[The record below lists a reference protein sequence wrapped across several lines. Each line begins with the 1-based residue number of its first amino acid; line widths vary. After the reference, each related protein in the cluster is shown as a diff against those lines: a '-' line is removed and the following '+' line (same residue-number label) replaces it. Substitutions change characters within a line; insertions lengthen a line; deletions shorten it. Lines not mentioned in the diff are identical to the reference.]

1 MQSIREVLAANKEAS
16 NVLTPKL
23 IESINDQEEY
33 VKDGDIFCKECD
45 TPRTCFGFTQK
56 VRCLCECQAKKLAEQ
71 KELEQ
76 RADRLRQL
84 EKLKVAS
91 LLGERYK
98 NVTFGKTDM
107 DNPDFAKVAD
117 RARNYCAAAGKV
129 LAQGVGIYLYGSKGT
144 GKTHLTACIANE
156 LMSNYYSVLY
166 TNFAEISKSI
176 RATYGGR
183 GETEQAFIDKLT
195 TIDFLFIDDFGTES
209 VARDGDDLWLQEK
222 IFEVVNKR
230 YNANKP
236 IIFTSNYSLAEMIKN
251 RGLADKTVDR
261 ISEMCEIIKLDGK
274 SYRLK
279 AKEQREKLF

>member
-1 MQSIREVLAANKEAS
+1 MQDIRAMIAANKEE
-16 NVLTPKL
+16 NNILTQAL
-23 IESINDQEEY
+23 IDTLNDQEEY
-33 VKDGDIFCKECD
+33 IKDGDIYCKECD
-45 TPRTCFGFTQK
+45 TPRTCFGFTKK
-56 VRCLCECQAKKLAEQ
+56 VRCYCECMTRNAKEQ

-76 RADRLRQL
+76 RAERLRQL

-107 DNPDFAKVAD
+107 DNDDFAKVAD
-117 RARNYCAAAGKV
+117 RAKKYCVAAGKV
-129 LAQGVGIYLYGSKGT
+129 LAQGVGIYLYGAKGT

-166 TNFAEISKSI
+166 TNFSEISKSI
-176 RATYGGR
+176 RATYGNR
-183 GETEQAFIDKLT
+183 GESEQAFIDKLA

-236 IIFTSNYSLAEMIKN
+236 IIFTSNYSLAEMVKT

-261 ISEMCEIIKLDGK
+261 ISEMCEVIKLDGK

>member
-1 MQSIREVLAANKEAS
+1 MRDLKSVLDANKEA
-16 NVLTPKL
+16 NNILTPTL
-23 IESINDQEEY
+23 LESLNEAEEY
-33 VKDGDIFCKECD
+33 VKDGDIYCKECN
-45 TPRTCFGFTQK
+45 TPRTCFGFTKK
-56 VRCLCECQAKKLAEQ
+56 VRCYCECQTKKLKEQQERDKRAE
-71 KELEQ
+71 
-76 RADRLRQL
+76 RLRQL

-107 DNPDFAKVAD
+107 DNPDFAKVAG

-129 LAQGVGIYLYGSKGT
+129 LAQGVGIYLYGAKGT

-166 TNFAEISKSI
+166 TNFSEISKSI
-176 RATYGGR
+176 RATYGSR
-183 GETEQAFIDKLT
+183 SESEQAFIDKLA

-236 IIFTSNYSLAEMIKN
+236 IIFTSNYSLADMIKN

-261 ISEMCEIIKLDGK
+261 ISEICEVIKLDGQ

-279 AKEQREKLF
+279 AKQQREKLF

>member
-1 MQSIREVLAANKEAS
+1 MQSIREVLAANKEAN

-33 VKDGDIFCKECD
+33 IKDGDIYCKECD

-56 VRCLCECQAKKLAEQ
+56 VRCLCECQTKKLAEQ
-71 KELEQ
+71 RELEQ

-98 NVTFGKTDM
+98 NVTFGKTDLS
-107 DNPDFAKVAD
+107 NPDFAKVAD
-117 RARNYCAAAGKV
+117 RARNYCVAAGKV
-129 LAQGVGIYLYGSKGT
+129 LAQGVGIYLYGAKGT

-176 RATYGGR
+176 RATYGNR
-183 GETEQAFIDKLT
+183 GESEQAFIDKIA

-209 VARDGDDLWLQEK
+209 VSRDGDDLWLQEK

-236 IIFTSNYSLAEMIKN
+236 IIFTSNYSLAEMVKN

>member
-1 MQSIREVLAANKEAS
+1 MKDVKEIFKINKETN
-16 NVLTPKL
+16 NVLTQKL
-23 IESINDQEEY
+23 IESVDNAEEY
-33 VKDGDIFCKECD
+33 IKDGDIYCKECD
-45 TPRTCFGFTQK
+45 TPRTCFGFTKK
-56 VRCLCECQAKKLAEQ
+56 VRCLCECQSKKYEQQ

-76 RADRLRQL
+76 RAERLRQL

-107 DNPDFAKVAD
+107 DNDDFVKVAD
-117 RARNYCAAAGKV
+117 RARKYCAAAGKV
-129 LAQGVGIYLYGSKGT
+129 LEQGVGIYLYGAKGT

-166 TNFAEISKSI
+166 TNFSEISKSI
-176 RATYGGR
+176 RATYGSR
-183 GETEQAFIDKLT
+183 NESEQAFIDKLA

-236 IIFTSNYSLAEMIKN
+236 IIFTSNYSLAEMVKN

-261 ISEMCEIIKLDGK
+261 ISEMCEVIKLDGK

>member
-1 MQSIREVLAANKEAS
+1 MQDIKAMIAANKEE
-16 NVLTPKL
+16 NNILTQAL
-23 IESINDQEEY
+23 IDTLNDQEEY
-33 VKDGDIFCKECD
+33 IKDGDIYCKECD
-45 TPRTCFGFTQK
+45 TPRTCFGFTKK
-56 VRCLCECQAKKLAEQ
+56 VRCYCECMTRKAKEQ

-76 RADRLRQL
+76 RAERLRQL

-117 RARNYCAAAGKV
+117 RAKKYCAAAGKV
-129 LAQGVGIYLYGSKGT
+129 LAQGVGIYLYGAKGT

-166 TNFAEISKSI
+166 TNFSEISKSI
-176 RATYGGR
+176 RATYGNR
-183 GETEQAFIDKLT
+183 GESEQAFIDKLA

-236 IIFTSNYSLAEMIKN
+236 IIFTSN
-251 RGLADKTVDR
+251 
-261 ISEMCEIIKLDGK
+261 
-274 SYRLK
+274 
-279 AKEQREKLF
+279 

>member
-1 MQSIREVLAANKEAS
+1 MDSIKEVLAANKEDN
-16 NVLTPKL
+16 NVLTQKIIDTL
-23 IESINDQEEY
+23 NEQEEY
-33 VKDGDIFCKECD
+33 IKDGDIYCKECN
-45 TPRTCFGFTQK
+45 TPRTCFGFTRK
-56 VRCLCECQAKKLAEQ
+56 VRCLCECQTRKLAEQ
-71 KELEQ
+71 KEIEQ
-76 RADRLRQL
+76 RAERLRQL

-98 NVTFGKTDM
+98 NVTFGKTDVS
-107 DNPDFAKVAD
+107 DADFAKVAD
-117 RARNYCAAAGKV
+117 RARKYCAAAGKV
-129 LAQGVGIYLYGSKGT
+129 LEQGVGIYLYGSKGT

-166 TNFAEISKSI
+166 TNFSEISKSI
-176 RATYGGR
+176 RATYGNR
-183 GETEQAFIDKLT
+183 GESEQAFIDKLA

>member
-1 MQSIREVLAANKEAS
+1 MKDIKDILTTNKETN
-16 NVLTPKL
+16 NVLSQKL
-23 IESINDQEEY
+23 LDTFDSKEEY
-33 VKDGDIFCKECD
+33 LKDGDIYCLKCN

-56 VRCLCECQAKKLAEQ
+56 VRCYCECQSKKAEEQ
-71 KELEQ
+71 KELER
-76 RADRLRQL
+76 RAERLRQL

-98 NVTFGKTDM
+98 NVTFGKTDTT
-107 DNPDFAKVAD
+107 DADFAKVAD
-117 RARNYCAAAGKV
+117 RARKYCSVAGKV
-129 LAQGVGIYLYGSKGT
+129 LAQGVGIYLYGAKGT

-166 TNFAEISKSI
+166 TNFSEISKSI
-176 RATYGGR
+176 RATYGNR
-183 GETEQAFIDKLT
+183 GETEQAFIDKLA

-236 IIFTSNYSLAEMIKN
+236 IIFTSNYSLAEMVKT

>member
-1 MQSIREVLAANKEAS
+1 MQGIREIIATNKETN

-23 IESINDQEEY
+23 LESLNEQEEY
-33 VKDGDIFCKECD
+33 IKDGDIYCKECN

-56 VRCLCECQAKKLAEQ
+56 VRCFCECQTRKAAAQ
-71 KELEQ
+71 RELEQ
-76 RADRLRQL
+76 RAERLRQL

-98 NVTFGKTDM
+98 NVTFGKTDLS
-107 DNPDFAKVAD
+107 NADFAKVAD
-117 RARNYCAAAGKV
+117 RARKYCGAAGKV
-129 LAQGVGIYLYGSKGT
+129 LAQGVGIYLYGAKGT

-166 TNFAEISKSI
+166 TNFSEISKSI
-176 RATYGGR
+176 RATYGSR
-183 GETEQAFIDKLT
+183 GESEQAFIDKLA

-236 IIFTSNYSLAEMIKN
+236 IIFTSNYSLAEMIKS

>member
-1 MQSIREVLAANKEAS
+1 MKDVKEIFKANKET
-16 NVLTPKL
+16 NNILTQAL
-23 IESINDQEEY
+23 IDTLNDQEEY
-33 VKDGDIFCKECD
+33 IKDGDTYCKECD
-45 TPRTCFGFTQK
+45 TPRTCFGFTKK
-56 VRCLCECQAKKLAEQ
+56 VRCLCECQSKKYEEQ
-71 KELEQ
+71 KELDQ
-76 RADRLRQL
+76 RAERLRQL

-129 LAQGVGIYLYGSKGT
+129 LAQGVGIYLYGAKGT

-166 TNFAEISKSI
+166 TNFSEISKSI
-176 RATYGGR
+176 RATYGSR
-183 GETEQAFIDKLT
+183 SESEQAFIDKLA

-236 IIFTSNYSLAEMIKN
+236 IIFTSNYSLADMIKN

-261 ISEMCEIIKLDGK
+261 ISEICEVIKLDGQ

-279 AKEQREKLF
+279 AKQQREKLF

>member
-1 MQSIREVLAANKEAS
+1 MDSIKEVLAANKEEN
-16 NVLTPKL
+16 NVLTPKIIDTL
-23 IESINDQEEY
+23 NEQEEY
-33 VKDGDIFCKECD
+33 IKDGDIYCKACN
-45 TPRTCFGFTQK
+45 TPRTCFGFTRK
-56 VRCLCECQAKKLAEQ
+56 VRCLCECQTRKLAEQ
-71 KELEQ
+71 REIEQ
-76 RADRLRQL
+76 RAERLRQL

-98 NVTFGKTDM
+98 NVTFGKTDVS
-107 DNPDFAKVAD
+107 DADFAKVAD
-117 RARNYCAAAGKV
+117 RARKYCAAAGKV
-129 LAQGVGIYLYGSKGT
+129 LEQGVGIYLYGSKGT

-166 TNFAEISKSI
+166 TNFSEISKSI
-176 RATYGGR
+176 RATYGSR
-183 GETEQAFIDKLT
+183 GESEQAFIDKLA

-261 ISEMCEIIKLDGK
+261 ISEMCEIIKLEGK

>member
-1 MQSIREVLAANKEAS
+1 MQSIREVLAANKEAN

-33 VKDGDIFCKECD
+33 IKDGDIFCKECD

-56 VRCLCECQAKKLAEQ
+56 VRCLCECQTKKLTEQ
-71 KELEQ
+71 RELEQ
-76 RADRLRQL
+76 RAERLRQL

-176 RATYGGR
+176 RATYGNR
-183 GETEQAFIDKLT
+183 GETEQAFIDKLA

-209 VARDGDDLWLQEK
+209 VSRDGDDLWLQEK

-236 IIFTSNYSLAEMIKN
+236 IIFTSNYSLAEMVKN

>member
-1 MQSIREVLAANKEAS
+1 
-16 NVLTPKL
+16 
-23 IESINDQEEY
+23 
-33 VKDGDIFCKECD
+33 
-45 TPRTCFGFTQK
+45 
-56 VRCLCECQAKKLAEQ
+56 
-71 KELEQ
+71 
-76 RADRLRQL
+76 
-84 EKLKVAS
+84 
-91 LLGERYK
+91 
-98 NVTFGKTDM
+98 M
-107 DNPDFAKVAD
+107 DNDDFAKVAD

-129 LAQGVGIYLYGSKGT
+129 LAQGVGIYLYGAKGT

-166 TNFAEISKSI
+166 TNFSEISKSI
-176 RATYGGR
+176 RATYGSR
-183 GETEQAFIDKLT
+183 SETEQAFIDKLA

-236 IIFTSNYSLAEMIKN
+236 IIFTSNYSLAEMVKN

-261 ISEMCEIIKLDGK
+261 ISEMCEVIKLDGK

>member
-1 MQSIREVLAANKEAS
+1 MKDVKEIFKANKETN
-16 NVLTPKL
+16 NVLTQKL
-23 IESINDQEEY
+23 IESVDNAEEY
-33 VKDGDIFCKECD
+33 IKDGDIYCKECN
-45 TPRTCFGFTQK
+45 TPRTCFGFTKK
-56 VRCLCECQAKKLAEQ
+56 VRCLCECQSKKYEEQ
-71 KELEQ
+71 KEFEQ
-76 RADRLRQL
+76 RAERLRQL

-107 DNPDFAKVAD
+107 DNDDFVKVAD
-117 RARNYCAAAGKV
+117 RARKYCAAAGKV
-129 LAQGVGIYLYGSKGT
+129 LEQGVGIYLYGAKGT

-166 TNFAEISKSI
+166 TNFSEISKSI
-176 RATYGGR
+176 RATYGSR
-183 GETEQAFIDKLT
+183 SESEQAFIDKLA

-236 IIFTSNYSLAEMIKN
+236 IIFTSNYSLADMIKN

-261 ISEMCEIIKLDGK
+261 ISEMCEVIKLDGK

>member
-1 MQSIREVLAANKEAS
+1 MQDVRAILTNNKET
-16 NVLTPKL
+16 NNILTQKL
-23 IESINDQEEY
+23 IDTLNDKEEY
-33 VKDGDIFCKECD
+33 IKDGDIYCKECN
-45 TPRTCFGFTQK
+45 TPRTCFGFTKK
-56 VRCLCECQAKKLAEQ
+56 VRCCCECQTKKLEER
-71 KELEQ
+71 KELER
-76 RADRLRQL
+76 RAERLRQL

-98 NVTFGKTDM
+98 NVSFGKTDYE
-107 DNPDFAKVAD
+107 NEDFTKVAD
-117 RARNYCAAAGKV
+117 RAKKYCLAAGKV
-129 LAQGVGIYLYGSKGT
+129 LEQGVGIYLYGAKGT

-176 RATYGGR
+176 RATYGSR
-183 GETEQAFIDKLT
+183 GESEQAFIDKLA

-236 IIFTSNYSLAEMIKN
+236 IIFTSNYSLAEMVKN

-261 ISEMCEIIKLDGK
+261 ISEMCEIIKLNGK

>member
-1 MQSIREVLAANKEAS
+1 MKDVKEIFKANKETN

-23 IESINDQEEY
+23 IESVDNAEEY
-33 VKDGDIFCKECD
+33 IKDGDIYCKECN
-45 TPRTCFGFTQK
+45 TPRTCFGFTKK
-56 VRCLCECQAKKLAEQ
+56 VRCLCECQSKKYEEQ
-71 KELEQ
+71 KEQER
-76 RADRLRQL
+76 RAERLRQL

-107 DNPDFAKVAD
+107 DNDDFVKVAD
-117 RARNYCAAAGKV
+117 RARKYCAAAGKV
-129 LAQGVGIYLYGSKGT
+129 LEQGVGIYLYGAKGT

-166 TNFAEISKSI
+166 TNFSEISKSI
-176 RATYGGR
+176 RATYGNR
-183 GETEQAFIDKLT
+183 GESEQAFIDKLA

-236 IIFTSNYSLAEMIKN
+236 IIFTSNYSLADMIKN

-261 ISEMCEIIKLDGK
+261 ISEICEVIKLDGK

-279 AKEQREKLF
+279 AKQQREKLF

>member
-1 MQSIREVLAANKEAS
+1 MNNIKAILQKNKET
-16 NVLTPKL
+16 NNILTDKL
-23 IESINDQEEY
+23 IASLDHKEEY
-33 VKDGDIFCKECD
+33 IKDGDIYCKVCD

-56 VRCLCECQAKKLAEQ
+56 VRCLCECQSRKYEEQ

-98 NVTFGKTDM
+98 NATFSNTDM
-107 DNPDFAKVAD
+107 ACDDFAKVAD
-117 RARNYCAAAGKV
+117 RARKYCEVAGKV
-129 LAQGVGIYLYGSKGT
+129 LTQGTGIYLYGAKGT

-156 LMSNYYSVLY
+156 LMASYYSVLY
-166 TNFAEISKSI
+166 TNFSEISKSI
-176 RATYGGR
+176 RATYGNR
-183 GETEQAFIDKLT
+183 GESEQAFIDKLA

-236 IIFTSNYSLAEMIKN
+236 IIFTSNYSLADMIKS

-261 ISEMCEIIKLDGK
+261 ITEMCEVIKLDGK

-279 AKEQREKLF
+279 AKQQREKLF

>member
-1 MQSIREVLAANKEAS
+1 MDSIKEVLAANKEEN
-16 NVLTPKL
+16 NVLTPKIIDSL
-23 IESINDQEEY
+23 NEQEEY
-33 VKDGDIFCKECD
+33 IKDGDIYCKACN
-45 TPRTCFGFTQK
+45 TPRTCFGFTRK
-56 VRCLCECQAKKLAEQ
+56 VRCLCECQTRKLAEQ
-71 KELEQ
+71 KEIEQ
-76 RADRLRQL
+76 RAERLRQL

-98 NVTFGKTDM
+98 NVTFGKTDVS
-107 DNPDFAKVAD
+107 DADFAKVAD
-117 RARNYCAAAGKV
+117 RARKYCAAAGKV
-129 LAQGVGIYLYGSKGT
+129 LEQGVGIYLYGSKGT

-166 TNFAEISKSI
+166 TNFSEISKSI
-176 RATYGGR
+176 RATYGNR
-183 GETEQAFIDKLT
+183 GESEQAFIDKLA

-261 ISEMCEIIKLDGK
+261 ISEMCEIIKLEGK

>member
-1 MQSIREVLAANKEAS
+1 MDSIKEVLAANKEEN
-16 NVLTPKL
+16 NVLTPKIIDTL
-23 IESINDQEEY
+23 NAQEEY
-33 VKDGDIFCKECD
+33 IKDGDIYCKECN
-45 TPRTCFGFTQK
+45 TPRTCFGFTRK
-56 VRCLCECQAKKLAEQ
+56 VRCLCECQTRKLAEQ
-71 KELEQ
+71 KEIEQ
-76 RADRLRQL
+76 RAERLRQL

-98 NVTFGKTDM
+98 NVTFGKTDVS
-107 DNPDFAKVAD
+107 DADFAKVAD
-117 RARNYCAAAGKV
+117 RARKYCVAASKV
-129 LAQGVGIYLYGSKGT
+129 LEQGVGIYLYGSKGT

-166 TNFAEISKSI
+166 TNFSEISKSI
-176 RATYGGR
+176 RATYGNR
-183 GETEQAFIDKLT
+183 GESEQAFIDKLA

>member
-1 MQSIREVLAANKEAS
+1 MNEIKEILKANKE
-16 NVLTPKL
+16 NNKLTQAM
-23 IESINDQEEY
+23 IDSVNDAEEY
-33 VKDGDIFCKECD
+33 IRDGDIYCKNCD
-45 TPRTCFGFTQK
+45 TPRSCFGFTKK
-56 VRCLCECQAKKLAEQ
+56 VRCLCECQTKKLAEQ

-76 RADRLRQL
+76 RAERLRQL

-107 DNPDFAKVAD
+107 SNEDFAKVAD
-117 RARNYCAAAGKV
+117 RARKYCANAGKV
-129 LAQGVGIYLYGSKGT
+129 LAQGAGIYLYGSKGT

-166 TNFAEISKSI
+166 TNFSEISKSI
-176 RATYGGR
+176 RATYSSR
-183 GETEQAFIDKLT
+183 GESEQAFIDKLA
-195 TIDFLFIDDFGTES
+195 TIDFLFIDDFGTEA

-236 IIFTSNYSLAEMIKN
+236 IIFTSNYSLADMIKN

-261 ISEMCEIIKLDGK
+261 ISEMCEIIKLDGQ

-279 AKEQREKLF
+279 AKQQREKLF

>member
-1 MQSIREVLAANKEAS
+1 MFWLYAKSKMFMRVS
-16 NVLTPKL
+16 
-23 IESINDQEEY
+23 DQ
-33 VKDGDIFCKECD
+33 
-45 TPRTCFGFTQK
+45 
-56 VRCLCECQAKKLAEQ
+56 KLAEQ

-98 NVTFGKTDM
+98 NVTFGKTDLS
-107 DNPDFAKVAD
+107 NADFAKVAD
-117 RARNYCAAAGKV
+117 RARNYCVAAGKV
-129 LAQGVGIYLYGSKGT
+129 LAQGVGIYLYGAKGT

-176 RATYGGR
+176 RATYGNR
-183 GETEQAFIDKLT
+183 GESEQAFIDKLA

-209 VARDGDDLWLQEK
+209 VSRDGDDLWLQEK

-236 IIFTSNYSLAEMIKN
+236 IIFTSNYSLAEMVKN

>member
-1 MQSIREVLAANKEAS
+1 MRDLKSVLEANKEA
-16 NVLTPKL
+16 NNILTPTL
-23 IESINDQEEY
+23 LESLDEAEEY
-33 VKDGDIFCKECD
+33 VKDGDIYCKECN
-45 TPRTCFGFTQK
+45 TPRTCFGFTKK
-56 VRCLCECQAKKLAEQ
+56 VRCRCECQTKKLKEQQERDKRAE
-71 KELEQ
+71 
-76 RADRLRQL
+76 RLRQL

-129 LAQGVGIYLYGSKGT
+129 LAQGVGIYLYGAKGT

-166 TNFAEISKSI
+166 TNFSEISKSI
-176 RATYGGR
+176 RATYGSR
-183 GETEQAFIDKLT
+183 NESEQAFIDKLA

-236 IIFTSNYSLAEMIKN
+236 IIFTSNYSLADMIKN

-261 ISEMCEIIKLDGK
+261 ISEICEVIKLDGQ

-279 AKEQREKLF
+279 AKQQREKLF

>member
-1 MQSIREVLAANKEAS
+1 MNDVKEIFKANKETN

-23 IESINDQEEY
+23 IESVDNAEEY
-33 VKDGDIFCKECD
+33 IKDNDIYCKECD
-45 TPRTCFGFTQK
+45 TPRTCFGFTKK
-56 VRCLCECQAKKLAEQ
+56 VRCLCECQSKKYEEQ
-71 KELEQ
+71 KEQEQ
-76 RADRLRQL
+76 RAERLRQL

-107 DNPDFAKVAD
+107 DNDDFAKVAD
-117 RARNYCAAAGKV
+117 RARKYCSVAGKV
-129 LAQGVGIYLYGSKGT
+129 LAQGVGIYLYGAKGT

-166 TNFAEISKSI
+166 TNFSEISKSI
-176 RATYGGR
+176 RATYGNR
-183 GETEQAFIDKLT
+183 GETEQAFIDKLA

-236 IIFTSNYSLAEMIKN
+236 IIFTSNYSLAEMVKN

>member
-1 MQSIREVLAANKEAS
+1 MDSIKEVLAANKEDN
-16 NVLTPKL
+16 NVLTQKIIDTL
-23 IESINDQEEY
+23 NEQEEY
-33 VKDGDIFCKECD
+33 IKDGDIYCKACN
-45 TPRTCFGFTQK
+45 TPRTCFGFTRK
-56 VRCLCECQAKKLAEQ
+56 VRCLCECQTRKLAEQ
-71 KELEQ
+71 KEIEQ
-76 RADRLRQL
+76 RAERLRQL

-98 NVTFGKTDM
+98 NVTFGKTDVS
-107 DNPDFAKVAD
+107 DADFAKVAD
-117 RARNYCAAAGKV
+117 RARKYCAAAGKV
-129 LAQGVGIYLYGSKGT
+129 LEQGVGIYLYGSKGT

-166 TNFAEISKSI
+166 TNFSEISKSI
-176 RATYGGR
+176 RATYGNR
-183 GETEQAFIDKLT
+183 GESEQAFIDKLA

-261 ISEMCEIIKLDGK
+261 ISEMCEIIKLEGK

>member
-1 MQSIREVLAANKEAS
+1 MKDVKEIFKANKETN

-23 IESINDQEEY
+23 IESVDNAEEY
-33 VKDGDIFCKECD
+33 IKDNDIYCKECN
-45 TPRTCFGFTQK
+45 TPRTCFGFTKK
-56 VRCLCECQAKKLAEQ
+56 VRCLCECQSKKYEQQ

-76 RADRLRQL
+76 RAERLRQL

-98 NVTFGKTDM
+98 NVTFDKTDM
-107 DNPDFAKVAD
+107 DNDDFAKVAD
-117 RARNYCAAAGKV
+117 RARKYCAVAGKV
-129 LAQGVGIYLYGSKGT
+129 LAQGVGIYLYGAKGT

-166 TNFAEISKSI
+166 TNFSEISKSI
-176 RATYGGR
+176 RATYGNR
-183 GETEQAFIDKLT
+183 GESEQAFIDKLAA
-195 TIDFLFIDDFGTES
+195 IDFLFIDDFGTES

-236 IIFTSNYSLAEMIKN
+236 IIFTSNYSLAEMVKN

-261 ISEMCEIIKLDGK
+261 ISEMCEVIKLDGK

>member
-1 MQSIREVLAANKEAS
+1 MKDVKEILKANKETN
-16 NVLTPKL
+16 NVLTQKL
-23 IESINDQEEY
+23 IESVDNAEEY
-33 VKDGDIFCKECD
+33 IKDNDIYCKECD
-45 TPRTCFGFTQK
+45 TPRTCFGFTKK
-56 VRCLCECQAKKLAEQ
+56 VRCLCECQSKKYEEK

-76 RADRLRQL
+76 RAERLRQL

-107 DNPDFAKVAD
+107 DNDDFAKVAD
-117 RARNYCAAAGKV
+117 RARKYCAAAGKV
-129 LAQGVGIYLYGSKGT
+129 LEQGVGIYLYGAKGT

-166 TNFAEISKSI
+166 TNFSEISKSI
-176 RATYGGR
+176 RATYGSR
-183 GETEQAFIDKLT
+183 SETEQAFIDKLA

-209 VARDGDDLWLQEK
+209 VSRDGDDLWLQEK

-236 IIFTSNYSLAEMIKN
+236 IIFTSNYSLAEMVKN